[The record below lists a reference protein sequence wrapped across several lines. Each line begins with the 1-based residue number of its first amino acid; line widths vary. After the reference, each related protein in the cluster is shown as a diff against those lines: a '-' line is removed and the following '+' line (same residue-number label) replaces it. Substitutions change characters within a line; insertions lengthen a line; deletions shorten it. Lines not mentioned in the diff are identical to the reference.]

1 MSEPIMEWRH
11 WFTDFLD
18 IAKAK
23 VKGDVTINEYGVTLH
38 IHYPLWTAFY
48 SMDIIR
54 QAWEHGVTP
63 YMAFDMWRQHIESEW
78 AKLLWKG
85 SSDGNAN

>member
-11 WFTDFLD
+11 WLIDFID
-18 IAKAK
+18 ISKSK
-23 VKGDVTINEYGVTLH
+23 VNGDVTINEHGVTLH
-38 IHYPLWTAFY
+38 IHCPDWTAFY

-54 QAWEHGVTP
+54 QAWEHGATS
-63 YMAFDMWRQHIESEW
+63 YMAFDMWRQYIESEW

-85 SSDGNAN
+85 GDDGVAT